1 MMKTNKKLT
10 SKLTKIK
17 YNNDRENGVQ
27 HCYKIDMV
35 HISMSMSTSSLIQK
49 TITQHI
55 DIYFD
60 IVVWKISFKI
70 DDTIIKID
78 TRKIEYK

>member
-1 MMKTNKKLT
+1 
-10 SKLTKIK
+10 
-17 YNNDRENGVQ
+17 
-27 HCYKIDMV
+27 MV

>member
-1 MMKTNKKLT
+1 
-10 SKLTKIK
+10 
-17 YNNDRENGVQ
+17 
-27 HCYKIDMV
+27 
-35 HISMSMSTSSLIQK
+35 MSTSSLIQK